1 MTATTQTTA
10 TIIVDNIQRCQNVK
24 DGIPFDVTYINATDG
39 TSYTAYPST
48 PGINLV
54 EVGKEIAVQFKSN
67 TYNGR
72 TYRNCSRIMPP
83 QAVPPT
89 QAVPPAQAVPSAKP
103 TPAGQQMIKL
113 LSDIKAMLEK
123 MLQNQEAMLKAYPM
137 PQYPAQQCPDQAPEE
152 EADGLP
158 F

>member
-83 QAVPPT
+83 QAVPP
-89 QAVPPAQAVPSAKP
+89 AQAVPSGKT

-123 MLQNQEAMLKAYPM
+123 MLQNQEAMLKAYPT
-137 PQYPAQQCPDQAPEE
+137 PQYPAQQYPDQAPED